1 MRESETCSPMPD
13 LLHGGIV
20 HEPLERP
27 EARDAVEQVLPRRHG
42 ILQVRQRADHR
53 AGLVVRRRV
62 LDERQDPGVLTLRV
76 DALPPDDLPDLVLEN
91 AHRIHVS
98 LLCPIRR
105 HPQRRTRLDQEDT
118 PFRRRVWS
126 RTP

>member
-1 MRESETCSPMPD
+1 MNKPMLTPLPAD
-13 LLHGGIV
+13 PKLLHGGIV

-53 AGLVVRRRV
+53 AGLVVRGRV

-76 DALPPDDLPDLVLEN
+76 DALVES
-91 AHRIHVS
+91 RIV
-98 LLCPIRR
+98 
-105 HPQRRTRLDQEDT
+105 
-118 PFRRRVWS
+118 V
-126 RTP
+126 